1 MLCVLGNFV
10 PVVPSIHMNMATG
23 FYALLLFL
31 FTLHK
36 ILHYVEAGC
45 PFQNPFWFVEK
56 PAVASVFDENG
67 EMVANKVRVIWGRM
81 ENFKCVD
88 YFQVSWQK
96 ILSNFPS
103 QFLGKLQV
111 EYFQRLNPAQTVQ
124 LSPRINRHR
133 RSVEIEVMPCT
144 DYFFKVIASEDWKG
158 LREDFK
164 VFSEVVGYRNQ
175 YTPKFVNPPIV
186 KERRPR
192 DRNRDRARARA
203 RQRQRARSGRQML
216 DGAPVTGGSSPAPT
230 EPAVV
235 EQFTIKVGWRL
246 SDIDYPVCLD
256 YFVLDYYDT
265 VYNETSFQR
274 TFTRPFMKPRF
285 ELEVSNQAV
294 PCDPD
299 YEFNIYAFG
308 FNKESSRS
316 YWTPPACIVTTP
328 APTTITTQTTV
339 SAGAVSTTESMS
351 DKMEVLQAENEM
363 LQAKIDGLKQEYE
376 KIGLQVFLAFQD
388 HLFGSLE
395 DFVAQRRAGGQASGP
410 RGNNTDPMFS

>member
-1 MLCVLGNFV
+1 MRR
-10 PVVPSIHMNMATG
+10 
-23 FYALLLFL
+23 LFSSE
-31 FTLHK
+31 FSKKFHPKKKHTEYK
-36 ILHYVEAGC
+36 YE
-45 PFQNPFWFVEK
+45 
-56 PAVASVFDENG
+56 
-67 EMVANKVRVIWGRM
+67 
-81 ENFKCVD
+81 
-88 YFQVSWQK
+88 
-96 ILSNFPS
+96 
-103 QFLGKLQV
+103 LQV

-192 DRNRDRARARA
+192 DRDRDRARARA
-203 RQRQRARSGRQML
+203 RQRQRARSGRQMI

-230 EPAVV
+230 EPVV

-274 TFTRPFMKPRF
+274 TFMRPFMKPRF
-285 ELEVSNQAV
+285 ELEVSNQLV

-316 YWTPPACIVTTP
+316 QWTPPACIVTTP
-328 APTTITTQTTV
+328 APTTITTQPSV
-339 SAGAVSTTESMS
+339 SAGAISTTESMS
-351 DKMEVLQAENEM
+351 DKMEVLQAENEK

-376 KIGLQVFLAFQD
+376 KIGLQVFLAFQE
-388 HLFGSLE
+388 HFFNGLE
-395 DFVAQRRAGGQASGP
+395 DFVAGRRAGGQSSVP
-410 RGNNTDPMFS
+410 KGNDTDPMFS

>member
-1 MLCVLGNFV
+1 MRRLFSSKYSKNSYKVFLTVFV
-10 PVVPSIHMNMATG
+10 
-23 FYALLLFL
+23 
-31 FTLHK
+31 
-36 ILHYVEAGC
+36 
-45 PFQNPFWFVEK
+45 
-56 PAVASVFDENG
+56 
-67 EMVANKVRVIWGRM
+67 
-81 ENFKCVD
+81 
-88 YFQVSWQK
+88 
-96 ILSNFPS
+96 
-103 QFLGKLQV
+103 KLQV

-133 RSVEIEVMPCT
+133 RSVEIEVMPCS

-203 RQRQRARSGRQML
+203 RQRQRARGGRQF
-216 DGAPVTGGSSPAPT
+216 DSAPVTGGSSPVPT

-256 YFVLDYYDT
+256 YFFLNYYDT
-265 VYNETSFQR
+265 IYNESSFQR
-274 TFTRPFMKPRF
+274 TFSRPFMKPRF

-299 YEFNIYAFG
+299 YEFNIFAFG

-316 YWTPPACIVTTP
+316 SWTPPACIVTTP
-328 APTTITTQTTV
+328 APTTITTRTTV
-339 SAGAVSTTESMS
+339 SAGAISTTESMS

-395 DFVAQRRAGGQASGP
+395 DFVAQRKAGGGMSSGP
-410 RGNNTDPMFS
+410 KGNQTDPMFS